1 MDKANEGELKHF
13 KNAIYNWSNEMKK
26 QTGKLNNK

>member
-13 KNAIYNWSNEMKK
+13 KNAIYKSNEMKK